1 MDKTWVVVAD
11 SSHARIFQL
20 REPQLAPEEILDLA
34 NPLGRADNRQL
45 ASDSHGQYFGPE
57 GRGHTAPR
65 VEEPVQHEVRQFA
78 RALGQRLDTAAA
90 QHRFQRLA
98 LVAAPRFLGLLR
110 ESLDKQTRKLVTA
123 EVAKNVAAF
132 APHDLDACLRELAQ
146 PVRPA

>member
-1 MDKTWVVVAD
+1 MEKTWIVVAD

-20 REPQLAPEEILDLA
+20 RDGQLPAEEVFDLA

-45 ASDSHGQYFGPE
+45 ASDSHGQFAGPD
-57 GRGHTAPR
+57 GHGHTAPR

-78 RALGQRLDTAAA
+78 REIGHQLDTAAA
-90 QHRFQRLA
+90 QNRYQHLA

-110 ESLDKQTRKLVTA
+110 DSLDKHTRKLVTA

-132 APHDLDACLRELAQ
+132 ARADLDACLQELA
-146 PVRPA
+146 RPRHAP

>member
-1 MDKTWVVVAD
+1 MEKTWIVVAD

-20 REPQLAPEEILDLA
+20 RDGQLPAEEIEDLA

-45 ASDSHGQYFGPE
+45 ASDGHGQYFGPE

-78 RALGQRLDTAAA
+78 REIGHRLDTAAA
-90 QHRFQRLA
+90 QNRFQHLA

-110 ESLDKQTRKLVTA
+110 DSLDKQTRKLVTA
-123 EVAKNVAAF
+123 EVPKNVSAF
-132 APHDLDACLRELAQ
+132 ARQDLDACLQALA
-146 PVRPA
+146 RPQQGG

>member
-1 MDKTWVVVAD
+1 MDTTWIVVAD

-20 REPQLAPEEILDLA
+20 RDGRLPAEEILDLA

-45 ASDSHGQYFGPE
+45 ASDGHGQYFGPD
-57 GRGHTAPR
+57 GHGHTAPR

-78 RALGQRLDTAAA
+78 RLIGHRLDHAAA
-90 QHRFQRLA
+90 QQSFQRLA

-123 EVAKNVAAF
+123 ELAKNVAAF
-132 APHDLDACLRELAQ
+132 ARHDLDACLQALARPQQ
-146 PVRPA
+146 PS

>member
-20 REPQLAPEEILDLA
+20 GDAQQAPEELFDLA

-45 ASDSHGQYFGPE
+45 ASDAHGQNFGPE

-78 RALGQRLDTAAA
+78 RALGHRLDTAAA
-90 QHRFQRLA
+90 QQRFQHLA

-110 ESLDKQTRKLVTA
+110 DSLDKSTRKLVTA
-123 EVAKNVAAF
+123 ELAKNLATAT
-132 APHDLDACLRELAQ
+132 PQELDACLRELAH
-146 PVRPA
+146 R